1 MKDEQWLIPMVWPPD
16 RATTSVG
23 VRFLVARAERMVVAL
38 LDGAGRLS
46 RVAFCVANVSPSFL
60 PNGTS

>member
-1 MKDEQWLIPMVWPPD
+1 MVWSPES
-16 RATTSVG
+16 ATTSVG
-23 VRFLVARAERMVVAL
+23 LRFLVARAERMVVAL
-38 LDGAGRLS
+38 LVGAGRLA